1 MLFGSLGV
9 VAAIVLV
16 VIIAIIVAAKYRT
29 VVPTNMVHIVNSSSG
44 RRVYGKDSEFGNT
57 YYSFPDWIPKIGVNV
72 TQFPTSNFGVELLD
86 YAAYDHKRLPF
97 QVDVQAFFVMENADI
112 VSQRVSDFRELK
124 DHLQKIVSGAVRKVT
139 ASLPLE
145 RILSARSELS
155 LEFGAEVSEQLKDW
169 GVKAVN
175 SIEFMNIKDAN
186 GSTVIQDIQQK
197 EESRINRESREVQAE
212 NEQAAK
218 IKEIEAQ
225 RKVAM
230 EQENAAQ
237 QVGTRTAE
245 KNQAV
250 GIAQEQSK
258 QAVAEQ
264 NKLTTEKNME
274 VKRIEETRA
283 AEIAKEVALTQAEQ
297 KRQEITINAESQK
310 VAEITEAEAEKQKQV
325 LAAQASKEAAEL
337 KAEADKIAVQK
348 KAEAEKQA
356 LELKAEADKKAQELK
371 AEADKL
377 AVERKAE
384 ADQKSVQLSS
394 EAQLEADKRKAEG
407 TLAIQDAEAVGIKKI
422 GTAKADAEKEMQM
435 ASVTA
440 QTELANQIGDNE
452 NYQTYLL
459 QVKQIEVNGEIGI
472 AQAKALESAN
482 IQIVGGSGTDGGLS
496 LGGMLTGLVATDA
509 GKAIVERVAGKSI

>member
-9 VAAIVLV
+9 IAAIALV
-16 VIIAIIVAAKYRT
+16 VIIAIIIAAKYRT

-155 LEFGAEVSEQLKDW
+155 LEFDAEVSEQLKDW

-283 AEIAKEVALTQAEQ
+283 AEIAKEVALTLAEQ

-325 LAAQASKEAAEL
+325 LAAQA
-337 KAEADKIAVQK
+337 
-348 KAEAEKQA
+348 EKQA

-371 AEADKL
+371 AEADQ
-377 AVERKAE
+377 KA
-384 ADQKSVQLSS
+384 VQLSS

-440 QTELANQIGDNE
+440 QTELANQIGDNA

>member
-9 VAAIVLV
+9 VAAIALV
-16 VIIAIIVAAKYRT
+16 VIIAIIIAAKYRT

-155 LEFGAEVSEQLKDW
+155 LEFDAEVSEQLKDW

-283 AEIAKEVALTQAEQ
+283 AEIAKEVALTLAEQ

-325 LAAQASKEAAEL
+325 LAAQA
-337 KAEADKIAVQK
+337 
-348 KAEAEKQA
+348 EKQA

-371 AEADKL
+371 AEADQ
-377 AVERKAE
+377 KA
-384 ADQKSVQLSS
+384 VQLSS

>member
-1 MLFGSLGV
+1 MLYGSLGV
-9 VAAIVLV
+9 IVAVA
-16 VIIAIIVAAKYRT
+16 VIIIIALLIAAKYRT

-44 RRVYGKDSEFGNT
+44 RRVYGKDSDQGNT
-57 YYSFPDWIPKIGVNV
+57 YYAFPDWIPKIGVNV
-72 TQFPTSNFGVELLD
+72 TQFPTSNFGVELNG

-97 QVDVQAFFVMENADI
+97 QVDVQAFFVMEDADI

-124 DHLQKIVSGAVRKVT
+124 EHLEKIVSGAVRKVT
-139 ASLPLE
+139 ASMPLE
-145 RILSARSELS
+145 KILSARAELS
-155 LEFGAEVSEQLKDW
+155 TDFDSEVSEQLKDW

-212 NEQAAK
+212 NEQAAQ

-230 EQENAAQ
+230 EKENAAQ

-264 NKLTTEKNME
+264 NKITTEKNME

-325 LAAQASKEAAEL
+325 LAAQAAKEAAEL
-337 KAEADKIAVQK
+337 KAEAEKIAQQK
-348 KAEAEKQA
+348 
-356 LELKAEADKKAQELK
+356 K

-377 AVERKAE
+377 AIELKAE
-384 ADQKSVQLSS
+384 AEQRAVELQAQADQKAVQLSS
-394 EAQLEADKRKAEG
+394 QAQLEADKRKAEG
-407 TLAIQDAEAVGIKKI
+407 TIAIQEAEAVGIAKI
-422 GTAKADAEKEMQM
+422 GTAKADAEKQMQM

-440 QTELANQIGDNE
+440 QTELATQIGDNAG
-452 NYQTYLL
+452 YQTYLL
-459 QVKQIEVNGEIGI
+459 QVKQIEVNGEVGI

-482 IQIVGGSGTDGGLS
+482 IQIVGGSGTEGGLS

-509 GKAIVERVAGKSI
+509 GRAIVERVAGKSI

>member
-155 LEFGAEVSEQLKDW
+155 LEFDAEVSEQLKDW

-325 LAAQASKEAAEL
+325 LAAQAAKEAAEL

-356 LELKAEADKKAQELK
+356 LELK

-452 NYQTYLL
+452 SYQTYLL

>member
-155 LEFGAEVSEQLKDW
+155 LEFDAEVSEQLKDW

-348 KAEAEKQA
+348 KAEAEK
-356 LELKAEADKKAQELK
+356 
-371 AEADKL
+371 L

>member
-16 VIIAIIVAAKYRT
+16 VIIAIIIAAKYRT

-155 LEFGAEVSEQLKDW
+155 LKFDAEVSEQLKDW

-325 LAAQASKEAAEL
+325 LAAQAAKEAAEL

-348 KAEAEKQA
+348 KAEAE
-356 LELKAEADKKAQELK
+356 
-371 AEADKL
+371 KL

-452 NYQTYLL
+452 SYQTYLL

>member
-16 VIIAIIVAAKYRT
+16 VIIAIIIATKYRT

-155 LEFGAEVSEQLKDW
+155 LEFDAEVSEQLKDW

-348 KAEAEKQA
+348 KAEAEK
-356 LELKAEADKKAQELK
+356 
-371 AEADKL
+371 L

>member
-16 VIIAIIVAAKYRT
+16 VIIAIIIAAKYRT

-155 LEFGAEVSEQLKDW
+155 LEFDAEVSEQLKDW

-348 KAEAEKQA
+348 KAEAEK
-356 LELKAEADKKAQELK
+356 
-371 AEADKL
+371 L

-452 NYQTYLL
+452 SYQTYLL

>member
-155 LEFGAEVSEQLKDW
+155 LEFDAEVSEQLKDW

-325 LAAQASKEAAEL
+325 LAAQAAKEAAEL

-348 KAEAEKQA
+348 KAEAE
-356 LELKAEADKKAQELK
+356 
-371 AEADKL
+371 KL

-452 NYQTYLL
+452 SYQTYLL